1 MRGWRSLRRRK
12 ASPAQRRNQGCKYPC
27 ELHTLTI
34 AHLIYSEDGTILH
47 AKTAK
52 GPAPGPNHKLGPKAN
67 QGAINAGLR
76 ALDRTGK
83 PCKRWTKSGF
93 NLKTFTGI
101 AWEIPSWRAPKSTTV
116 DDSGDASKSS
126 TSSNSQSKV
135 DKSNSNAE
143 SEKSQPGDLA
153 VSQAASSPVPVTATA

>member
-1 MRGWRSLRRRK
+1 MLE
-12 ASPAQRRNQGCKYPC
+12 Y
-27 ELHTLTI
+27 HILTCG
-34 AHLIYSEDGTILH
+34 SEDGTIVH
-47 AKTAK
+47 TKTTK

-93 NLKTFTGI
+93 NLKTFTGVT
-101 AWEIPSWRAPKSTTV
+101 WEIPSWRAPKSANI
-116 DDSGDASKSS
+116 DLGADGLKSS
-126 TSSNSQSKV
+126 ISSNSQSKA

-143 SEKSQPGDLA
+143 SEKSQPDDPIL
-153 VSQAASSPVPVTATA
+153 SQAASSPAPVAVDA